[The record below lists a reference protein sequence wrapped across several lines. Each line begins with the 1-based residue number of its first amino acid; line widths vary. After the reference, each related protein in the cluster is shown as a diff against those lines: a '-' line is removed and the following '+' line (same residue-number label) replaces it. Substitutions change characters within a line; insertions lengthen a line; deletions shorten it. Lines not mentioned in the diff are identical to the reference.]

1 MKINLNLNWIY
12 IVVQLVL
19 FILKLSGIITW
30 SYWVVFIPTYIF
42 IALSA
47 IALIIAIIILFKKIE
62 R

>member
-30 SYWVVFIPTYIF
+30 SYWIVFIPTYIF

-47 IALIIAIIILFKKIE
+47 IALIIAIIILFKK
-62 R
+62 

>member
-1 MKINLNLNWIY
+1 MKINLNWIY
-12 IVVQLVL
+12 IVVQSVL

-47 IALIIAIIILFKKIE
+47 IALIIAIIILFKK
-62 R
+62 

>member
-47 IALIIAIIILFKKIE
+47 IALIIAIIILFKK
-62 R
+62 

>member
-1 MKINLNLNWIY
+1 MKINLNFNLNWIY

-47 IALIIAIIILFKKIE
+47 IALIIAIIILFKK
-62 R
+62 

>member
-1 MKINLNLNWIY
+1 MEINLNLNWIY

-42 IALSA
+42 IVLSA
-47 IALIIAIIILFKKIE
+47 IALIIAIIIVFKK
-62 R
+62 

>member
-1 MKINLNLNWIY
+1 MEINLNLNLNWIY

-42 IALSA
+42 IVLSA
-47 IALIIAIIILFKKIE
+47 IALIIAIIIVFKK
-62 R
+62 

>member
-12 IVVQLVL
+12 IVVQSVL

-47 IALIIAIIILFKKIE
+47 IALIIAIIILFKK
-62 R
+62 